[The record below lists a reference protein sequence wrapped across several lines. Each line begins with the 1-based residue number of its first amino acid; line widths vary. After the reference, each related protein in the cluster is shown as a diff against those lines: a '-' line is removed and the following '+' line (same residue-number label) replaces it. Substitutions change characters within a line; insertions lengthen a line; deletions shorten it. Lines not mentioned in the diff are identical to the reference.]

1 VASSERDP
9 DEYVARGATIA
20 DGPEMLRVL
29 VAAFGRWP
37 EVELTCSALDY
48 LDWKMAAPGITPWHH
63 TVVTRA
69 DHVVAVTL
77 TWFAEGELN
86 GTPTAVSHTVD
97 LAVDP
102 AHQGHGL
109 GRMIQQRARG
119 ESVLGEIG
127 MDLISKS
134 DAVGHMYAAD
144 EIVERPLHT
153 WVRPISARATA
164 ARVVHA
170 GTREMGRVV
179 LHALGGVRAARKL
192 PAGVSIEE
200 LTAFDERSDELWA
213 AAGRGFAF
221 TRRRDAAYLNWRHAD
236 PRSGRRT
243 ILGVVDHNADGQL
256 LAWAVLRPHEGTLRV
271 ADLLVHPDH
280 QDVGLALLERCA
292 RAAATAN
299 ASALVTWL
307 PVGHPAEALHRAAGF
322 TRSGEEFICQFWPKT
337 ARDVPFERVKPLAD
351 PNAVLH
357 VTMSDFDFA

>member
-1 VASSERDP
+1 MASSERDP

-37 EVELTCSALDY
+37 EVELACSALDY

-77 TWFAEGELN
+77 TWVADGQLN

-164 ARVVHA
+164 ARGAATGQPTSMSICPPPKENVRTNGIPLGSTPLARIPASVCCSQSGIRCVSDIRIWWRTTA
-170 GTREMGRVV
+170 VCCSISSRPSIASITFSSIGTQVR
-179 LHALGGVRAARKL
+179 GGGEEGSVPRGAVSPAASR
-192 PAGVSIEE
+192 
-200 LTAFDERSDELWA
+200 
-213 AAGRGFAF
+213 
-221 TRRRDAAYLNWRHAD
+221 
-236 PRSGRRT
+236 
-243 ILGVVDHNADGQL
+243 
-256 LAWAVLRPHEGTLRV
+256 LRPPGGDR
-271 ADLLVHPDH
+271 
-280 QDVGLALLERCA
+280 
-292 RAAATAN
+292 
-299 ASALVTWL
+299 
-307 PVGHPAEALHRAAGF
+307 
-322 TRSGEEFICQFWPKT
+322 
-337 ARDVPFERVKPLAD
+337 ERV
-351 PNAVLH
+351 
-357 VTMSDFDFA
+357 